1 MTNDTIGDV
10 FRSNR
15 SAIPRSADEIEPHAA
30 VAILD
35 LDNPKV
41 RIVRDFAREP
51 LFGLARLDPFRL
63 VRPDEGSFDA
73 SLPFDRHRLR
83 GRLVEGGTAVEAID
97 FDEDR
102 SGFRSTPAAEHRA
115 LALRAAAAQIGRDPH
130 VRPQAHF
137 RQCAWL
143 RAAVSSSL
151 TSRGVMSVAR
161 GNPCARSK
169 SRSA

>member
-1 MTNDTIGDV
+1 MSPAAALSIEPGRR
-10 FRSNR
+10 FRGST
-15 SAIPRSADEIEPHAA
+15 DEIEPYAT

-41 RIVRDFAREP
+41 RIERDFALKP

-73 SLPFDRHRLR
+73 PFPFDRHRLR
-83 GRLVEGGTAVEAID
+83 GRLVDGGTAVQPID

-102 SGFRSTPAAEHRA
+102 SRFRRAAAAEHRA
-115 LALRAAAAQIGRDPH
+115 LALRAASSQIGGDPQ

-137 RQCAWL
+137 RQRAWL
-143 RAAVSSSL
+143 RAAASSCL
-151 TSRGVMSVAR
+151 TSRGVMSVVR